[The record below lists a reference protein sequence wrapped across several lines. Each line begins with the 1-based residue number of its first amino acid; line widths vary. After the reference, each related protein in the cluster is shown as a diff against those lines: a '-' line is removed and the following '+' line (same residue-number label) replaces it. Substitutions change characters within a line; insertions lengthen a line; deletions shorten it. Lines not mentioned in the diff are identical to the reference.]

1 MSAELPPRLPSEPPS
16 AQEAI
21 LESFFSLRR
30 TEFGPTQE
38 VIEAN
43 IYDPGLA
50 KAVRWT
56 APDNE
61 PLYAAPLQIYN
72 RQAVFHVIKESLL
85 FGRNE
90 ELPDMH
96 FVFLDIASFQSMNI
110 PDRRGVLGG
119 DYYLHL
125 VARLFR
131 EAVQQHPKQADIF
144 FGRYGG
150 DEFLFSFGESLSVGE
165 INAFVDGLGR
175 TLASYQAYHRVGGRV
190 DRAPISFKG
199 DLEVISI
206 PTQPVAREVFMY
218 YLQRNL
224 LLDAR
229 EVENATREYQN
240 NPRATQVAEISS
252 PLPGQIEEIALHYP
266 VYRKLIDLA
275 LAVDKE
281 RSSQTYTRRL
291 LHYFQ
296 SVHNDPLFEFPVL
309 PFQEFTDHVAARPL
323 THLYAFD
330 LKFIKEINDEFS
342 LIRGDQAIVDFVKQ
356 ITELFHPADLDQVT
370 IGRRGGTLQIA
381 IEDFNELDLSSVLN
395 LQNFQKNP
403 FFHYTSRARH
413 VTIPVGFAKTK
424 LHRHWAALHDRRRKK
439 GNPAGNA
446 RLVQQLS
453 GQNLARSQA
462 RFYREIAATI
472 ARSPALCEQI
482 YDDYQNL
489 RRGVTLPLADAA
501 PWGLDELISIHF
513 RGSKTLEK
521 TGQLPDRYV
530 QRLDWLL
537 RALEKQKVPP
547 QCLHTLHSLHPDILT
562 R

>member
-1 MSAELPPRLPSEPPS
+1 MSAELPSRPPSELLS
-16 AQEAI
+16 AQQAI

-30 TEFGPTQE
+30 TEFGPVQE

-43 IYDPGLA
+43 IYDSGLA
-50 KAVRWT
+50 KAVHWVT
-56 APDNE
+56 PENK

-72 RQAVFHVIKESLL
+72 RQAVFHIIKESLL
-85 FGRNE
+85 FGRYE
-90 ELPDMH
+90 KLPRMH

-110 PDRRGVLGG
+110 PDQRGVLGG

-125 VARLFR
+125 VARVFR
-131 EAVQQHPKQADIF
+131 KAIQEHPKQTDIF

-150 DEFLFSFGESLSVGE
+150 DEFLFSFGASLDVDEIHTFVG
-165 INAFVDGLGR
+165 DLCR
-175 TLASYQAYHRVGGRV
+175 TLASYQAYYRVGGRV
-190 DRAPISFKG
+190 NPAPISLKG
-199 DLEVISI
+199 DPEVISV
-206 PTQPVAREVFMY
+206 PEEPVAREVFVY

-224 LLDAR
+224 LLNAR
-229 EVENATREYQN
+229 EVENTAREYQN
-240 NPRATQVAEISS
+240 NPQAVQVAEISS
-252 PLPGQIEEIALHYP
+252 PLPEQIEEVALQYP
-266 VYRKLIDLA
+266 IYRKLIDLA
-275 LAVDKE
+275 LTVDE
-281 RSSQTYTRRL
+281 EQESRTYTRRL

-309 PFQEFTDHVAARPL
+309 PFHEFTNHVAARPL

-403 FFHYTSRARH
+403 FFHYTSRTRH

-453 GQNLARSQA
+453 GQNLARSQT
-462 RFYREIAATI
+462 RFYREIAAII
-472 ARSPALCEQI
+472 ACSPALCEQI

-513 RGSKTLEK
+513 RGSKTLEE
-521 TGQLPDRYV
+521 TGRLPDRYV

-537 RALEKQKVPP
+537 RALEKQKVSPR
-547 QCLHTLHSLHPDILT
+547 CLHALHSLHPDILT